1 MARPTIALSEIAQF
15 LKGVSSKWIHEEFS
29 HMSAFGWQDGYGG
42 FTVSRSDVPGV
53 VSYIQNQREHHR
65 RKTFKEE
72 YVELLVANG
81 IEFDE
86 RYLWG

>member
-1 MARPTIALSEIAQF
+1 MLGFA
-15 LKGVSSKWIHEEFS
+15 
-29 HMSAFGWQDGYGG
+29 WQDGYGG
-42 FTVSRSDVPGV
+42 FSVSRSDVSDV